1 MTQFSNSKNVSMIE
15 EARQFTAREM
25 ENDENGF
32 TSQANR
38 IEDVIT
44 RGRDSGKKKDKQ
56 FNADKDNQKLPRIGT
71 SGEKDKSHLNFYPH
85 SQRGDYQPSPSAGV
99 KPLTPTGSVQ
109 TQENIMGR
117 KDPVHDLL

>member
-1 MTQFSNSKNVSMIE
+1 MIE

-56 FNADKDNQKLPRIGT
+56 FNADKDN
-71 SGEKDKSHLNFYPH
+71 
-85 SQRGDYQPSPSAGV
+85 
-99 KPLTPTGSVQ
+99 
-109 TQENIMGR
+109 
-117 KDPVHDLL
+117 